1 MASAP
6 GHPLLLKLLDAV
18 RPVAAVFAST
28 GSHMIQSVLERC
40 HAQGAGD
47 GWWNA
52 CGCYATRSSANYFP
66 LHPGLRRPE
75 ELGSPKTHEEATRE
89 LIAALRDGTWPPPE
103 AATVQYWTVSWIDSR
118 IGQLFLDGLA
128 AARAG
133 DAERA
138 QDLLYATV
146 WSKWGTRF
154 KYQVMPPDVKRARG
168 AYAKSVGYAPDY
180 PFPHYE
186 MGNIH
191 LESKRNEEA
200 AAAFATAAEMQP
212 SSILFRNNLGV
223 AQLNLGRAQ
232 EAQGNFR
239 AVLDLSRNTFATIKG
254 MAPEAGANLNL
265 GLSLRRLE
273 RVAEAG
279 HHLHAALR
287 AGSYDHARMAHDQ
300 LRDLRAKEGADVAEA
315 APPSPE
321 EAGVLLAEALASG
334 GRTREAAIKFAA
346 AHRLASS
353 GSEEHLELRER
364 VATQMLALAKVWDD
378 EQLNDDAPRRRKKMS
393 KPPQGAAPGGQGQEQ
408 EVAFVSTAADGSTE
422 TQTVKLTPDMLA
434 ELKATGGAGARDL
447 FTKLGANAKAS

>member
-1 MASAP
+1 MASVP
-6 GHPLLLKLLDAV
+6 GHPLLLKLLQAV

-28 GSHMIQSVLERC
+28 GSHMIQSVLEGC
-40 HAQGAGD
+40 HAQGEGG
-47 GWWNA
+47 GWWSA

-66 LHPGLRRPE
+66 LHQGLRRPE
-75 ELGSPKTHEEATRE
+75 ELGSPKKHEEATSE
-89 LIAALRDGTWPPPE
+89 LIAALADGTWPPPE

-138 QDLLYATV
+138 QELLYATV

-154 KYQVMPPDVKRARG
+154 KYQVMPPDMKRARG

-223 AQLNLGRAQ
+223 SQLNLGRAE

-239 AVLDLSRNTFATIKG
+239 AVLGLSRNTFATIKG

-273 RVAEAG
+273 RTAEAG

-287 AGSYDHARMAHDQ
+287 AGSHDHARMAYEQ
-300 LRDLRAKEGADVAEA
+300 LLDLSAKEGADVAEA
-315 APPSPE
+315 APPPAE
-321 EAGVLLAEALASG
+321 EVDVLLAEALTSG
-334 GRTREAAIKFAA
+334 GRTREAAIRFAA
-346 AHRLASS
+346 AHRVASS
-353 GSEEHLELRER
+353 GSEEHLELRGR
-364 VATQMLALAKVWDD
+364 VASHMSALAKVWND
-378 EQLNDDAPRRRKKMS
+378 EQLDDGAPRPRRKKPS
-393 KPPQGAAPGGQGQEQ
+393 KPSQGAGPDGQGKEQ
-408 EVAFVSTAADGSTE
+408 EVSFVSTAADGSTE
-422 TQTVKLTPDMLA
+422 TQTVKLTPEVLA
-434 ELKATGGAGARDL
+434 ELTATGGAGAAEI
-447 FTKLGANAKAS
+447 FTKLGAKVP